1 MPHRCVAR
9 IVPTR
14 NVADGGHR
22 KGSAVFTPQTYGL
35 ALFLMTLSMLCWG
48 TWADTQKITRR
59 WPFELYYF
67 DYTLGLLLYSR
78 TVGLRLG
85 QMAPT
90 SPPTFFL
97 NLRAASQRSLLLAFG
112 GGAVFS
118 VGNILI

>member
-35 ALFLMTLSMLCWG
+35 ALLLMTLSMLCWG
-48 TWADTQKITRR
+48 TWANTQKITRN

-67 DYTLGLLLYSR
+67 DYSIGLLVLSLCIGLTLGRIDPL
-78 TVGLRLG
+78 
-85 QMAPT
+85 
-90 SPPTFFL
+90 SPDSFLL
-97 NLRAASQRSLLLAFG
+97 NLRAASPRALWLAFA
-112 GGAVFS
+112 GGA
-118 VGNILI
+118 